1 MKNSSGEPPPLTG
14 VSCPMTPFLA
24 AISGQEIVNVFV
36 WLIVAALIFWLLNW
50 LIGYVG
56 LGEPFLKIAKVVLG
70 VVAVLFIVNL
80 LLGLVGHAPV
90 KF

>member
-1 MKNSSGEPPPLTG
+1 
-14 VSCPMTPFLA
+14 MTPFLA

-36 WLIVAALIFWLLNW
+36 WLIVAGLIFWLLNW

-56 LGEPFLKIAKVVLG
+56 LADPFAKIAKVILG
-70 VVAVLFIVNL
+70 VLAVLLVINI
-80 LLGLVGHAPV
+80 LLGLVGMAPV